1 MSRNKDLT
9 PLDFVN
15 FGEKLGIAF
24 QITDDLLNLSSTSKY
39 GKESFGDIYEGI
51 RTLMLIHLLNSASN
65 DDRDKILNILNKDRT
80 KTASDVS
87 DVFSFMKKYNSIEYA
102 QNKAKEFSQQ
112 ALREF
117 DNIFDDLP
125 SSESK
130 DNLRNIVN
138 YMVLRDW

>member
-1 MSRNKDLT
+1 MR
-9 PLDFVN
+9 
-15 FGEKLGIAF
+15 I
-24 QITDDLLNLSSTSKY
+24 
-39 GKESFGDIYEGI
+39 
-51 RTLMLIHLLNSASN
+51 
-65 DDRDKILNILNKDRT
+65 
-80 KTASDVS
+80 
-87 DVFSFMKKYNSIEYA
+87 VFIGA
-102 QNKAKEFSQQ
+102 VEFSQQ

>member
-1 MSRNKDLT
+1 
-9 PLDFVN
+9 
-15 FGEKLGIAF
+15 
-24 QITDDLLNLSSTSKY
+24 
-39 GKESFGDIYEGI
+39 
-51 RTLMLIHLLNSASN
+51 
-65 DDRDKILNILNKDRT
+65 
-80 KTASDVS
+80 
-87 DVFSFMKKYNSIEYA
+87 MKKYNSIEYA

>member
-1 MSRNKDLT
+1 
-9 PLDFVN
+9 
-15 FGEKLGIAF
+15 
-24 QITDDLLNLSSTSKY
+24 
-39 GKESFGDIYEGI
+39 
-51 RTLMLIHLLNSASN
+51 MLIHLLNSASN